1 MSTAKTSKEKQAAL
15 RERRKQA
22 GFRQLLEWVHDE
34 DRETLRKVARE
45 LRAARF
51 KILGVG
57 G

>member
-1 MSTAKTSKEKQAAL
+1 MSAKTSREKQAAL
-15 RERRKQA
+15 RERRRQA

-34 DRETLRKVARE
+34 DREKLRQVARE

>member
-1 MSTAKTSKEKQAAL
+1 MSAKTSKEKQATL

-34 DRETLRKVARE
+34 DREKLRKVARR

-51 KILGVG
+51 KVLGG
-57 G
+57 GV